1 VAAHKKNADGTSAA
15 TIAEAL
21 GISEDRLSLYR
32 HGRCMI
38 PDDVG
43 HALAT
48 RWGLSLDWLYHGD
61 DCNMTPALLEK
72 MAEVSGTAERGAV
85 AA

>member
-1 VAAHKKNADGTSAA
+1 
-15 TIAEAL
+15 
-21 GISEDRLSLYR
+21 
-32 HGRCMI
+32 MI